1 MTSTADPNT
10 TASLSTQEIWMDGS
24 ISPPAVHYTIV
35 GLYVLV
41 TSLGICGNGMV
52 LYLFASKKIRYK
64 SFNLLLLN
72 LSIADLLADIFS
84 YPYFLAGID
93 ISPLRKLSST
103 NANIACAFTIGLT
116 PFWTVTIV
124 SLYTL
129 GFISLTRCIKIR
141 YPMRCSWITTRRCT
155 VIYIIMA
162 WIIGIG
168 LPSPN
173 FFSFKYVP
181 NIPVC
186 DREYPAGFNGG
197 IYRIGFTLMSFVIPA
212 VVMLLAFLLVACTVW
227 KKSAML
233 SETSSLPAASIVKR
247 RKAVKLL
254 GALITVFFLCW
265 SPFFIYFF
273 LAAFM
278 ESTFRENNLG
288 PKIICGT
295 ILAALCNT
303 IADPIVYAL
312 RGDEFRKGFKEAI
325 KQLQSGSIFCCRG
338 QSLADVAT
346 GGEVELNGV
355 ISLYGTLIEA
365 PAGTPASRRKEGAK
379 SP

>member
-1 MTSTADPNT
+1 MVEFQMT
-10 TASLSTQEIWMDGS
+10 LWKRLGMRCMMELI
-24 ISPPAVHYTIV
+24 
-35 GLYVLV
+35 
-41 TSLGICGNGMV
+41 SLGICGNGLV

-84 YPYFLAGID
+84 YPYFIAGID
-93 ISPLRKLSST
+93 ISPLRKLSSR

-124 SLYTL
+124 SLLTL
-129 GFISLTRCIKIR
+129 SFISLTRYIKIR

-181 NIPVC
+181 KIPLC
-186 DREYPAGFNGG
+186 DREYPAGFNGT
-197 IYRIGFTLMSFVIPA
+197 IYKTGYTIISFVIP
-212 VVMLLAFLLVACTVW
+212 VIVMLLAFLLVACTVW

-233 SETSSLPAASIVKR
+233 SETSSLPTASIVKR

-254 GALITVFFLCW
+254 GALIAVFFLCW
-265 SPFFIYFF
+265 SPFFIYFC
-273 LAAFM
+273 LGAFM
-278 ESTFRENNLG
+278 PRSFWKNNLAS
-288 PKIICGT
+288 KVICGT

-312 RGDEFRKGFKEAI
+312 RGDEFREGFKEAI
-325 KQLQSGSIFCCRG
+325 LQSGSIFCCKG
-338 QSLADVAT
+338 QNPADVAT

-355 ISLYGTLIEA
+355 TSFYGTLIET
-365 PAGTPASRRKEGAK
+365 PAGTPVSTHKE